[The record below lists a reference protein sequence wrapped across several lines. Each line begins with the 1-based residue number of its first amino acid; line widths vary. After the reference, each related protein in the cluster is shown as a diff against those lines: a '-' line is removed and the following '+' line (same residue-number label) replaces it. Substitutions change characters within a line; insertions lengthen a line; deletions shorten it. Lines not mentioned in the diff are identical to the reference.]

1 MLTGRYMS
9 LALRSQLIAP
19 LLLLKPV
26 NKEGAPFYFETASL
40 LTQKGFRAWL
50 SR

>member
-9 LALRSQLIAP
+9 LAHRSQLIAP

-26 NKEGAPFYFETASL
+26 NKEAGKYRL
-40 LTQKGFRAWL
+40 LC
-50 SR
+50 